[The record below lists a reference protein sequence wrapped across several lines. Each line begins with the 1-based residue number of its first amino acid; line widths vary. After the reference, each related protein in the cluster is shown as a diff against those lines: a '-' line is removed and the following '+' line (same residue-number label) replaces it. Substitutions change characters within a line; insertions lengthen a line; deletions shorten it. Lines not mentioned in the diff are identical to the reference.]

1 VKFAGCNANSIA
13 AFKQTFLPA
22 TTSTVIK
29 AKYRGTHDPNATY
42 VANICTPGTPMVSGI
57 PSIITIDKN
66 NICNIIVENCAPYDV
81 TLDRDNILGIMEV
94 EEEEL
99 VPLTDDFITTVC

>member
-1 VKFAGCNANSIA
+1 
-13 AFKQTFLPA
+13 
-22 TTSTVIK
+22 
-29 AKYRGTHDPNATY
+29 
-42 VANICTPGTPMVSGI
+42 MVSGI